1 MHVFDLRLDQ
11 SGSFARVVDLEVEG
25 GDLESISTCIWVTRS
40 LKIFAAVRQIKTL
53 NEIDSK
59 RNFEHPIIVYIVSE

>member
-1 MHVFDLRLDQ
+1 VHVFDLRLDQ
-11 SGSFARVVDLEVEG
+11 SSSFARVVNLEVEG
-25 GDLESISTCIWVTRS
+25 GDLESIATHIWVTRS

-59 RNFEHPIIVYIVSE
+59 RNLEHPVIVETVSE